1 MGAGARARGPAATG
15 GLAGV
20 ALAGTAAVLLAGC
33 GGGSAPVVR
42 PPATGSGAPTST
54 GRAAAPATTTR
65 AGIHPS
71 IRVVPASGLHDGQL
85 IALHG
90 RGFPAGAQLQVIEC
104 ADRGNRTGPGDC
116 NLAGMRAVV
125 ANADGTVSARLTVVR
140 GPFGGNG
147 ISCSA
152 RQKCLVSMTQASLTP
167 QYEADAPIDFA
178 APPPSA

>member
-42 PPATGSGAPTST
+42 PPATGPPGAPTST
-54 GRAAAPATTTR
+54 GRAARPGDSPTR

-71 IRVVPASGLHDGQL
+71 IRVAPASGLHDGQL

-90 RGFPAGAQLQVIEC
+90 RGFPAGA
-104 ADRGNRTGPGDC
+104 
-116 NLAGMRAVV
+116 
-125 ANADGTVSARLTVVR
+125 
-140 GPFGGNG
+140 
-147 ISCSA
+147 SC
-152 RQKCLVSMTQASLTP
+152 R
-167 QYEADAPIDFA
+167 
-178 APPPSA
+178 